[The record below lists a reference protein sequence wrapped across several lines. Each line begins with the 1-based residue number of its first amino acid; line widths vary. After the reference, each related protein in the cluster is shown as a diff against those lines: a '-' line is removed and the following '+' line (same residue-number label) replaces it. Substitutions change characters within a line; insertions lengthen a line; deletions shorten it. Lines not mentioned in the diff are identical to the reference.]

1 MEKLNVIK
9 LRLNQALSA
18 ICAFMLAFMTIVAT
32 YQVFARYVLKSP
44 STMSEDIL
52 SYSFVWTSLL
62 ATALV
67 FGERDHMNLTFLVDK
82 TKPLVQLILSL
93 FSEVL
98 IVIIAVVVFLFGGK
112 GFMSVGAMQI
122 SPTLGITMDLIYM
135 ILPISGILIIIY
147 NIINIVELIMQYK
160 MKKEV
165 E

>member
-1 MEKLNVIK
+1 MNKLNAFK

-18 ICAFMLAFMTIVAT
+18 ICAFMLAFMTFIAT
-32 YQVFARYVLKSP
+32 YQVFARYVLNSP

-67 FGERDHMNLTFLVDK
+67 FGERDHMNLTFLLEK
-82 TKPLVQLILSL
+82 TKPLVQLFLSL

-98 IVIIAVVVFLFGGK
+98 IVIIAVVVFIFGGK
-112 GFMSVGAMQI
+112 GFMNVGSMQI
-122 SPTLGITMDLIYM
+122 SPTLGITMNLIYM

-160 MKKEV
+160 MKKEG

>member
-1 MEKLNVIK
+1 MNKLNGFK
-9 LRLNQALSA
+9 LRLNQVLSA
-18 ICAFMLAFMTIVAT
+18 ICAFMLAFMTFVAT

-62 ATALV
+62 AAALV
-67 FGERDHMNLTFLVDK
+67 FGERDHMNLTLFLDK
-82 TKPLVQLILSL
+82 TKPLVQLFLSL

-98 IVIIAVVVFLFGGK
+98 IAIIAVAVFIVGGK
-112 GFMSVGAMQI
+112 GFMNVGSMQI
-122 SPTLGITMDLIYM
+122 SPTLGITMNLIYM

>member
-1 MEKLNVIK
+1 MNKLNVIK

-18 ICAFMLAFMTIVAT
+18 ICAFMLAFMTVVAT
-32 YQVFARYVLKSP
+32 YQVFSRYVLKSP

-67 FGERDHMNLTFLVDK
+67 FGERDHMNLTFFLEK
-82 TKPLVQLILSL
+82 TKPIVQLFLSL

-98 IVIIAVVVFLFGGK
+98 IVIIAVVVFIFGGQ
-112 GFMSVGAMQI
+112 GFMNVGAMQI
-122 SPTLGITMDLIYM
+122 SPTLGITMNLIYM
-135 ILPISGILIIIY
+135 VLPICGVLIIIY
-147 NIINIVELIMQYK
+147 NIINIVELIVQYK